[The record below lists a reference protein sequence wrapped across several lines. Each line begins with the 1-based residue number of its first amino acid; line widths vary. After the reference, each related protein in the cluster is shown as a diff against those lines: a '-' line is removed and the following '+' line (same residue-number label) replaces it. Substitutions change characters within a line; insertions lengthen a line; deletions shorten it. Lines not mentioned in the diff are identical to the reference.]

1 MSDFF
6 AFLFSP
12 AGLVAYGAFWVV
24 KIIAGAWAIRQ
35 ILTLLPERTR
45 GWTEYQLTRIGLLR
59 RKGPLG

>member
-1 MSDFF
+1 MQDIF
-6 AFLFSP
+6 AFLLSP
-12 AGLVAYGAFWVV
+12 AGLLAYAAFWAV

-35 ILTLLPERTR
+35 ILTLLPDRAR